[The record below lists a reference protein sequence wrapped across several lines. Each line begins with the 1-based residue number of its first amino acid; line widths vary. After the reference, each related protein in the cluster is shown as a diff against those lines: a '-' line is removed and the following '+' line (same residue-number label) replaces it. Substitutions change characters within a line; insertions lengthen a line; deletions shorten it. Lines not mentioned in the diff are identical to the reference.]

1 MQRQAWILK
10 IKAGKEEEYRAAHA
24 DVWPELIQASIEAG
38 FRNHTV
44 FVQGR
49 IIIAYLEADDVEAAD
64 ARLAGNATL
73 LKWNEFM
80 SHLLEETE
88 TPPFEEVFHFD

>member
-10 IKAGKEEEYRAAHA
+10 IKPGKEAEYREAHA
-24 DVWPELIQASIEAG
+24 NVWPELIQASIEAG
-38 FRNHTV
+38 FRNHSV

-49 IIIAYLEADDVEAAD
+49 TIIAYLEAEDVQAAD
-64 ARLAGNATL
+64 AQLAGKDVL
-73 LKWNEFM
+73 LKWNEAM

>member
-1 MQRQAWILK
+1 MQRMAWILK
-10 IKAGKEEEYRAAHA
+10 IKPGKEEAYRAAHA
-24 DVWPELIQASIEAG
+24 DVWPELIQASIAAG
-38 FRNHTV
+38 FRNHSV

-49 IIIAYLEADDVEAAD
+49 TIIAYLEADDVEASD
-64 ARLAGNATL
+64 ACLAGQDVL
-73 LKWNEFM
+73 IRWNEAM